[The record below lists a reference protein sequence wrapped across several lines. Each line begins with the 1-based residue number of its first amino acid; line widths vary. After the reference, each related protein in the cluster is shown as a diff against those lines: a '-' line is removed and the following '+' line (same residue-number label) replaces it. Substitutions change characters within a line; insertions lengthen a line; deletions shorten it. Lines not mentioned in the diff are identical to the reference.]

1 MTLRLDLALPA
12 VLGIQAG
19 RQAPRYVPVSRV
31 RQVMREASIEEIEA
45 EVPDRVE
52 ISISRLRLPEA
63 TTQAEILSGSLDGIA
78 DQIIALLR
86 ARNLLGGEGGRMS
99 TRVLVLAEH
108 LEGTVTDVTYELL
121 GLARRLAQADG
132 LSIKALVLGRDGSAV
147 AERLPADRVIVV
159 EHPALAYLAPEPAAR
174 TLVNL
179 VADDPPRF
187 LLIPNTSIGMDIAA
201 WVSTR
206 LGWPMVAYCRSVERD
221 NGKWIA
227 TAQLFGGKI
236 LAEVPL
242 STTPVVLN
250 VLAGSFSGEAVE
262 PGPPSTI
269 VPTPPPPELEQSQTQ
284 VVELERPEAADVD
297 ITRAEKIVAVGRG
310 IESKDNLELAEQLAN
325 ALGAA
330 LAASRPLV
338 DAGWLPRSRQVGKSG
353 LKVKPKLYLALGIS
367 GAPEHLEGMKDA
379 ELIIAVNK
387 DPKAPIFTVADYG
400 VTGDLF
406 EIAEALLERL
416 EG

>member
-1 MTLRLDLALPA
+1 
-12 VLGIQAG
+12 
-19 RQAPRYVPVSRV
+19 
-31 RQVMREASIEEIEA
+31 
-45 EVPDRVE
+45 
-52 ISISRLRLPEA
+52 
-63 TTQAEILSGSLDGIA
+63 
-78 DQIIALLR
+78 
-86 ARNLLGGEGGRMS
+86 MS

-132 LSIKALVLGRDGSAV
+132 LSIEALVLGRHGSAV

-159 EHPALAYLAPEPAAR
+159 EHPALAYLAPQPAAR
-174 TLVNL
+174 TLANL

-236 LAEVPL
+236 LAEVLL
-242 STTPVVLN
+242 STTPVVLS
-250 VLAGSFSGEAVE
+250 VLAGAFSGEAVE
-262 PGPPSTI
+262 LGPPSTI

-284 VVELERPEAADVD
+284 VVQLERPEAADVD

-387 DPKAPIFTVADYG
+387 DPKALIFTVADYG